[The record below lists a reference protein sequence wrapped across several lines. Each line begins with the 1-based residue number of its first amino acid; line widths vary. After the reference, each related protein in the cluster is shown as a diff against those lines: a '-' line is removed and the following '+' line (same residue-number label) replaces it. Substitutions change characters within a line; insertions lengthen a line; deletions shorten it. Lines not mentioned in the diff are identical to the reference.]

1 MKTTPLRPKAR
12 ASAGPRAAVVLAVC
26 VSIIGAAS
34 TGSAQP
40 APTSAS
46 SPTPAANPNDVT
58 VLSAFEVAEESGLGY
73 RATKTLAGAGIAT
86 EIRDLPSS
94 ISVLNREFMD
104 DLMVTNIEELSKFF
118 MSGEFEPA
126 PEASISSGGAVRM
139 RGIPTGNLRDGIYH
153 PAILDSHAID
163 RVEILRGPNGFLYTG
178 AGAGGNPNQV
188 TKQANLKNAQTVRT
202 VFGSYNLRRA
212 ELDVNRVVTDTERHK
227 LAVRTSIAFQESD
240 GFANHSGREFRGGL
254 FTVNYRPFGG
264 KTNINAVAD
273 YGKDMVIMTPKI
285 LSDQFSTSER
295 TGTTTP
301 YTLTT
306 GGRTLIPAL
315 GLVYDTVGQ
324 RRTTGTNLALTDRSL
339 IRPET
344 NFRGPDAYNDT
355 INTSYGL
362 TIDHRFTSELSLQ
375 LTARRMEV
383 KKATRTTIGSS
394 QASIY
399 KDVNP
404 TLPNGTPNPYFGE
417 YYNEYVNREYY
428 FKEPST
434 YYRAAAV
441 YELKLPFMTQRII
454 GAAHYHIYD
463 PNFVSFSEFV
473 DPRSGNFRGS
483 YIDEPTLAAY
493 RANLTTQNNN
503 RFYRRFYLREGDAS
517 HLTNAAILPGQSMYM
532 RDITADG
539 NDGRLYWR
547 DYWNQGGSIG
557 ASGTYFKER
566 LHSFVGWRSDSFER
580 ETGSLFYNVARDTPT
595 SPRQPAEVSA
605 LDFTLPSHPRQ
616 NPGTDVR
623 GESVNYGLVYH
634 AFKFLSFYANYAES
648 VSLNVAAG
656 GDGLIPGTTIPSPKG
671 FGEDYGIRWLFLD
684 GAIESNWT
692 YYKNNRTAGASI
704 PANVTQDELALLFTG
719 INPAAT
725 DSQTVT
731 PEGIEFDTI
740 VNLSRNLRLVWN
752 YSSNKL
758 KNTDRYPVLKSVQA
772 DARAQGFATPN
783 TDAFLAS
790 VPEGTPSAGFTKVR
804 SNLVASYRFSE
815 GPLKGFSIGGGA
827 QYRDKT
833 YQGNF
838 DLNRD
843 GFAEELWT
851 PGYTVVNLM
860 FSYRTRLWD
869 RRAEVGLNVYNLL
882 DKEYFRATALS
893 TGAWGEE
900 RSFRLSLRVDL

>member
-1 MKTTPLRPKAR
+1 MGALIVLSFGSSTTARSQATSTATTPTD
-12 ASAGPRAAVVLAVC
+12 PR
-26 VSIIGAAS
+26 
-34 TGSAQP
+34 
-40 APTSAS
+40 
-46 SPTPAANPNDVT
+46 DVT
-58 VLSAFEVAEESGLGY
+58 VLSAFEVIEESGLGY

-104 DLMVTNIEELSKFF
+104 DVMVTDIEELSRFF
-118 MSGEFEPA
+118 VSGEFEPA
-126 PEASISSGGAVRM
+126 PEASISSGSAVRM

-188 TKQANLKNAQTVRT
+188 TKQAMLKDSQSVRF
-202 VFGSYNLRRA
+202 VFGSYNLYRA
-212 ELDVNRVVTDTERHK
+212 ELDVNRVVLDRERHK
-227 LAVRTSIAFQESD
+227 LALRTSLAFQDSD
-240 GFANHSGREFRGGL
+240 GWAHHAGRTFRGGL
-254 FTVNYRPFGG
+254 ITANYRPFGG
-264 KTNINAVAD
+264 RTQINGSVD
-273 YGKDMVIMTPKI
+273 YGKNMVVMTPKI

-295 TGTTTP
+295 TGASTA
-301 YTLTT
+301 YTATT
-306 GGRTLIPAL
+306 GGRTFIPAL

-324 RRTTGTNLALTDRSL
+324 RRTSGTNLALSDRSFMT
-339 IRPET
+339 PET

-355 INTSYGL
+355 INTLYAL
-362 TIDHRFTSELSLQ
+362 TIDHRFADAFSVQ
-375 LTARRMEV
+375 LVGRRVEV
-383 KKATRTTIGSS
+383 RKATRTTIGSA
-394 QASIY
+394 QASIF

-404 TLPNGTPNPYFGE
+404 TLPNGARNPYFGE

-428 FKEPST
+428 FREPSK

-454 GAAHYHIYD
+454 GAGHYHIYD
-463 PNFVSFSEFV
+463 PNFVSYSEFV
-473 DPRSGNFRGS
+473 DPRSGNFRGAFV
-483 YIDEPTLAAY
+483 DENSLTAY

-503 RFYRRFYLREGDAS
+503 RFYRRFYIRDGDAPNI
-517 HLTNAAILPGQSMYM
+517 TNAAIVPGESTYV

-539 NDGRLYWR
+539 NNGRLYWR
-547 DYWNQGGSIG
+547 DYWNTGGSIG
-557 ASGTYFKER
+557 ATGTYFKER

-580 ETGSLFYNVARDTPT
+580 ETGSLFYNVARDTGHI
-595 SPRQPAEVSA
+595 PRHPAEFTA
-605 LDFTLPSHPRQ
+605 LDYTLPSHPQQ
-616 NPGTDVR
+616 NPGTNVR
-623 GESVNYGLVYH
+623 GESVNYGLVFH
-634 AFKFLSFYANYAES
+634 AFKFLSVYANYAES

-656 GDGLIPGTTIPSPKG
+656 GDGLIPGSTIPSPKG
-671 FGEDYGIRWLFLD
+671 FGDDYGVRWLFLD

-692 YYKNNRTAGASI
+692 YYRNNRTAGAAI
-704 PANVTQDELALLFTG
+704 PAVVSRDELALLFTG

-740 VNLSRNLRLVWN
+740 VNLSRSLRLVWN
-752 YSSNKL
+752 FSGNKL
-758 KNTDRYPVLKSVQA
+758 SITNRYPVLKSVQA
-772 DARAQGFATPN
+772 QAREQRFATPE

-790 VPEGTPSAGFTKVR
+790 VPEGTPSAGFTKIR
-804 SNLVASYRFSE
+804 SNLVASYRFNT
-815 GPLKGFSIGGGA
+815 GPLKNFSIGGGA
-827 QYRDKT
+827 QYRDVT

-843 GFAEELWT
+843 GTAEEIWT
-851 PGYTVVNLM
+851 PSYTVVNLM
-860 FSYRTRLWD
+860 FSYRTKLRD
-869 RRAEVGLNVYNLL
+869 RAVDLGLNINNVF

-900 RSFRLSLRVDL
+900 RNFRMSLRVEL

>member
-1 MKTTPLRPKAR
+1 MNITVSRPD
-12 ASAGPRAAVVLAVC
+12 ASAFAGLPAAAIAAFAV
-26 VSIIGAAS
+26 SLLGS
-34 TGSAQP
+34 FTLLSAQT
-40 APTSAS
+40 AP
-46 SPTPAANPNDVT
+46 PRPPGQAAGDARDVT
-58 VLSAFEVAEESGLGY
+58 VLSAFEVTEESGLGY

-126 PEASISSGGAVRM
+126 PEASISSGAAVRM

-188 TKQANLKNAQTVRT
+188 TKQAFMKDAQTVRA
-202 VFGSYNLRRA
+202 VVGSYALHRV
-212 ELDVNRVVTDTERHK
+212 ELDINRVLLNSENHK
-227 LAVRTSIAFQESD
+227 VAVRTSLAYQKSD
-240 GFANHSGREFRGGL
+240 GWANHAERDFNGAL

-264 KTNINAVAD
+264 KTNINAVLD
-273 YGKDMVIMTPKI
+273 YGRDFVIMTPKI

-295 TGTTTP
+295 TGATTP
-301 YTLTT
+301 YTITT
-306 GGRTLIPAL
+306 GGRTFLPAL
-315 GLVYDTVGQ
+315 GTIIDTVGQ
-324 RRTTGTNLALTDRSL
+324 RRTSGTNIAISDRNFM
-339 IRPET
+339 RPET
-344 NFRGPDAYNDT
+344 NFRGPDAFNHTY
-355 INTSYGL
+355 NTSHGL
-362 TIDHRFTSELSLQ
+362 TIDHRFTDTFSVQ
-375 LTARRMEV
+375 LAARRMEV
-383 KKATRTTIGSS
+383 KKVTRTTIGSS

-399 KDVNP
+399 KDLNP
-404 TLPNGTPNPYFGE
+404 TLPDGRVNPYFGQ
-417 YYNEYVNREYY
+417 YYNEYSNREYY
-428 FKEPST
+428 FTEPT
-434 YYRAAAV
+434 HYYRAAAV
-441 YELKLPFMTQRII
+441 YELKLPFMTQRVI
-454 GAAHYHIYD
+454 GAGHYHIYN
-463 PNFVSFSEFV
+463 PNFTSFSEFV
-473 DPRSGNFRGS
+473 DPLSGGFRGS
-483 YIDEPTLAAY
+483 YIDAQTLAAY

-503 RFYRRFYLREGDAS
+503 RFYRRFYLRDGDDAK
-517 HLTNAAILPGQSMYM
+517 LTRAAVIPGQSMYV

-539 NDGRLYWR
+539 NDGRLYRR

-557 ASGTYFKER
+557 ATGTYFKER

-580 ETGSLFYNVARDTPT
+580 QTGSLFYNVARDTPNNSRRPSEM
-595 SPRQPAEVSA
+595 SP
-605 LDFTLPSHPRQ
+605 LDYTLDSHPRQ
-616 NPGTDVR
+616 NPPTDVR
-623 GESVNYGLVYH
+623 GESVNYGLVFH
-634 AFKFLSFYANYAES
+634 AFKFLSLYANYAES

-656 GDGLIPGTTIPSPKG
+656 GDGLIPGSKIPSPKG
-671 FGEDYGIRWLFLD
+671 FGEDYGVRWLFLD

-692 YYKNNRTAGASI
+692 YYKNNRTAGAAI
-704 PANVTQDELALLFTG
+704 PANVSRDELALLFTG
-719 INPAAT
+719 INTAAT

-731 PEGIEFDTI
+731 PEGVEFDTI
-740 VNLSRNLRLVWN
+740 INLSRNLRLVWN

-772 DARAQGFATPN
+772 DARRQGFATPN

-804 SNLVASYRFSE
+804 SNLVASYRFSQ
-815 GPLKGFSIGGGA
+815 GPLKGFSLGGGA
-827 QYRDKT
+827 QYREKT

-860 FSYRTRLWD
+860 LGYRTRLLD
-869 RRAEVGLNVYNLL
+869 RPVDVGFNVSNLF

-900 RSFRLSLRVDL
+900 RSFRLSLRFDL

>member
-1 MKTTPLRPKAR
+1 M
-12 ASAGPRAAVVLAVC
+12 
-26 VSIIGAAS
+26 
-34 TGSAQP
+34 
-40 APTSAS
+40 
-46 SPTPAANPNDVT
+46 
-58 VLSAFEVAEESGLGY
+58 SAFEVVEQSGLGY

-94 ISVLNREFMD
+94 ISVLNREFID
-104 DLMVTNIEELSKFF
+104 DLMVTNIEELSRFF

-153 PAILDSHAID
+153 PVILDSHAID

-188 TKQANLKNAQTVRT
+188 TKQAVLKDGQTARL

-212 ELDVNRVVTDTERHK
+212 ELDVNRVVMNTERHK
-227 LAVRTSIAFQESD
+227 LAVRTSLAYQDSD
-240 GFANHSGREFRGGL
+240 GWAHHSGRKFRGGL

-264 KTNINAVAD
+264 RTNINAVVD

-285 LSDQFSTSER
+285 LSDQYSTSER
-295 TGTTTP
+295 TGTTTA
-301 YTLTT
+301 YTSTT
-306 GGRTLIPAL
+306 GGRTLLPAL
-315 GLVYDTVGQ
+315 GLIYDTVGQ
-324 RRTTGTNLALTDRSL
+324 RRTSGTNLALSDRSF

-355 INTSYGL
+355 INTSHGL
-362 TIDHRFTSELSLQ
+362 MIDHRFTDALSLQ

-383 KKATRTTIGSS
+383 RKATRTTIGSS

-404 TLPNGTPNPYFGE
+404 TLPSGAPNPYFGE
-417 YYNEYVNREYY
+417 YYNEYVNREFY
-428 FKEPST
+428 FREPST

-441 YELKLPFMTQRII
+441 YELKARFMTQRIV
-454 GAAHYHIYD
+454 GATHYHIYD

-483 YIDEPTLAAY
+483 YVDAQTLAAY

-503 RFYRRFYLREGDAS
+503 RFYRRFYLREGDAP
-517 HLTNAAILPGQSMYM
+517 HITNAAIIPGQSVYM

-539 NDGRLYWR
+539 NNGRLYWR

-557 ASGTYFKER
+557 AAGTYFKER

-580 ETGSLFYNVARDTPT
+580 KTGSLFYNVARDTPS
-595 SPRQPAEVSA
+595 SPRQPAEVTS
-605 LDFTLPSHPRQ
+605 LDYTLPSHPRQ
-616 NPGTDVR
+616 DPATDVR
-623 GESVNYGLVYH
+623 GESVNYGLVFH
-634 AFKFLSFYANYAES
+634 AFKFLSLYANYAES

-656 GDGLIPGTTIPSPKG
+656 GVGLIPGTTIPSPKG

-692 YYKNNRTAGASI
+692 YYKNNRTAGAGI
-704 PANVTQDELALLFTG
+704 PANVSRDELAVLFTG
-719 INPAAT
+719 INPDAT

-731 PEGIEFDTI
+731 PEGVEFDTI
-740 VNLSRNLRLVWN
+740 INLSRNLRLVWN

-758 KNTDRYPVLKSVQA
+758 KNTERYPVLKSVHA
-772 DARAQGFATPN
+772 DARAKGFATPL

-804 SNLVASYRFSE
+804 SNLVASYRFSS
-815 GPLKGFSIGGGA
+815 GPLKNLSLGGGA
-827 QYRDKT
+827 QYREKT

-860 FSYRTRLWD
+860 LGYRTRVWD
-869 RRAEVGLNVYNLL
+869 RPVDLGFNVNNLF
-882 DKEYFRATALS
+882 DQEYFRATALS

-900 RSFRLSLRVDL
+900 RSFRLSMRVEL

>member
-1 MKTTPLRPKAR
+1 MNTSLPRPIAR
-12 ASAGPRAAVVLAVC
+12 AFAGL
-26 VSIIGAAS
+26 
-34 TGSAQP
+34 
-40 APTSAS
+40 
-46 SPTPAANPNDVT
+46 PAAAIAAFVVSLFASVATAWAQTAPARPPGQAPAGDAKDVT
-58 VLSAFEVAEESGLGY
+58 VLSAFEVTDQSGLGY
-73 RATKTLAGAGIAT
+73 RATRTLAGAGIAT

-188 TKQANLKNAQTVRT
+188 TKQAVLKDTQTVRF

-212 ELDVNRVVTDTERHK
+212 ELDVNRVVTNTERHK
-227 LAVRTSIAFQESD
+227 LAVRTSLAFQAAD
-240 GFANHSGREFRGGL
+240 GWANHSARKFQGGML
-254 FTVNYRPFGG
+254 TVNYRPFGG
-264 KTNINAVAD
+264 KTNINAVWD

-285 LSDQFSTSER
+285 LSDQYSTSER
-295 TGTTTP
+295 TGATTA
-301 YTLTT
+301 YTVTT
-306 GGRTLIPAL
+306 GGRTLFPAL
-315 GLVYDTVGQ
+315 GTVYDTVGQ
-324 RRTTGTNLALTDRSL
+324 RRTSGTNLALSDRSF
-339 IRPET
+339 IKPET

-355 INTSYGL
+355 WNTSHGL
-362 TIDHRFTSELSLQ
+362 TVDHRFTEALSLQ
-375 LTARRMEV
+375 LTARQMEV
-383 KKATRTTIGSS
+383 RKVTRTTIGSS

-399 KDVNP
+399 KDTNP
-404 TLPNGTPNPYFGE
+404 TLPNGANNPYFGE

-428 FKEPST
+428 FKEPTT

-441 YELKLPFMTQRII
+441 YELKLPFTTQRII
-454 GAAHYHIYD
+454 GSMHYHIYD
-463 PNFVSFSEFV
+463 PNFLSFSEFV
-473 DPRSGNFRGS
+473 DPRSANFRGAF
-483 YIDEPTLAAY
+483 IDATTLAAY

-503 RFYRRFYLREGDAS
+503 RFYRRFYLRDGDAA
-517 HLTNAAILPGQSMYM
+517 HITNAAVVPGQSRYL

-547 DYWNQGGSIG
+547 DYWNKGGSIG
-557 ASGTYFKER
+557 ATGTYFKER

-580 ETGSLFYNVARDTPT
+580 QTGGLFYNVAQDNP
-595 SPRQPAEVSA
+595 SASRQPAQFSS

-616 NPGTDVR
+616 NPGTNVR
-623 GESVNYGLVYH
+623 GDSVNYGLVFH

-656 GDGLIPGTTIPSPKG
+656 GTGLIPGSTIPSPKG
-671 FGEDYGIRWLFLD
+671 FGEDYGVRWLFLD

-692 YYKNNRTAGASI
+692 YYTNNRTAGAAI
-704 PANVTQDELALLFTG
+704 PANVSRDELALLFTG
-719 INPAAT
+719 INPDAT
-725 DSQTVT
+725 DSQTVS
-731 PEGIEFDTI
+731 PKGIEFDTI
-740 VNLSRNLRLVWN
+740 INLTRNLRLIWN

-758 KNTDRYPVLKSVQA
+758 SNTDRYPVLNSVRA
-772 DARAQGFATPN
+772 DARTKGFATPL
-783 TDAFLAS
+783 TDAFLAT
-790 VPEGTPSAGFTKVR
+790 VPEGTPSAGFTKIR
-804 SNLVASYRFSE
+804 SNLVASYRFSS
-815 GPLKGFSIGGGA
+815 GPLKNFSVGGGA
-827 QYRDKT
+827 QYRDVT
-833 YQGNF
+833 YKGNF

-843 GFAEELWT
+843 GVAEEIWG

-860 FSYRTRLWD
+860 FGYRTRVRD
-869 RRAEVGLNVYNLL
+869 RPVDLGLNISNVL

-900 RSFRLSLRVDL
+900 RNFRLSVRVDL

>member
-1 MKTTPLRPKAR
+1 MNKSSPCPGVSASYGLRATALVAGVVSVIGAISIASAQTTPPPPPGQAT
-12 ASAGPRAAVVLAVC
+12 AAK
-26 VSIIGAAS
+26 
-34 TGSAQP
+34 
-40 APTSAS
+40 
-46 SPTPAANPNDVT
+46 DVT
-58 VLSAFEVAEESGLGY
+58 VLSAFEVTEQSGLGY
-73 RATKTLAGAGIAT
+73 RATKTLAGAGVAA

-104 DLMVTNIEELSKFF
+104 DLMVTNIEELSTFF

-188 TKQANLKNAQTVRT
+188 TKQALLKDAQTVRML
-202 VFGSYNLRRA
+202 FGSYNLRRA
-212 ELDVNRVVTDTERHK
+212 ELDVNRVVMNTERHK
-227 LAVRTSIAFQESD
+227 LAVRTSLAYQDADNRS
-240 GFANHSGREFRGGL
+240 NHSGRSFRGGL

-273 YGKDMVIMTPKI
+273 YGKDMVVMSPKI

-295 TGTTTP
+295 TGATTA
-301 YTLTT
+301 YSLTT
-306 GGRTLIPAL
+306 GGRTLIPGL

-324 RRTTGTNLALTDRSL
+324 RRTSGTNLALSDRSF

-355 INTSYGL
+355 VNTSYGL
-362 TIDHRFTSELSLQ
+362 TVDHRFTDTFSIQ

-404 TLPNGTPNPYFGE
+404 TLPNGAPNPYFNE

-441 YELKLPFMTQRII
+441 YELKVPYMTQRII

-473 DPRSGNFRGS
+473 DPRSGNFKGS
-483 YIDEPTLAAY
+483 YTDAQTLAAY
-493 RANLTTQNNN
+493 QANVTVQNNN
-503 RFYRRFYLREGDAS
+503 RFYRRFYLRDGDAP
-517 HLTNAAILPGQSMYM
+517 HITNAAIIPGQSSYQ

-539 NDGRLYWR
+539 ANGRLYWR

-557 ASGTYFKER
+557 ATGTYFKER

-580 ETGSLFYNVARDTPT
+580 KTGSLFYNVAQDSPT
-595 SPRQPAEVSA
+595 SPRQPAEVTS

-623 GESVNYGLVYH
+623 GESVNYGLVFH
-634 AFKFLSFYANYAES
+634 AFKFMSLYANYAES

-656 GDGLIPGTTIPSPKG
+656 GDGLIPGSTIPSPKG

-692 YYKNNRTAGASI
+692 YYKNNRTAGAAI
-704 PANVTQDELALLFTG
+704 PANVSRDELALLFTG
-719 INPAAT
+719 INTAAT

-772 DARAQGFATPN
+772 DARRQGFATPN

-804 SNLVASYRFSE
+804 SNLVASYRFSN
-815 GPLKGFSIGGGA
+815 GPLRGFAFGGGA
-827 QYRDKT
+827 QYREKT

-851 PGYTVVNLM
+851 PGYTVMNLM
-860 FSYRTRLWD
+860 FSYRTRLMD
-869 RRAEVGLNVYNLL
+869 RPVDLGFNVNNVL

-900 RSFRLSLRVDL
+900 RSFRLSMRIDL